1 MHTINKKAVAIAVAL
16 ACSLPVYA
24 QNNDQQDSKSK
35 DVEQQNSGL
44 EIISVTATKRKT
56 KLMETPV
63 AITALT
69 EAELKKN
76 GVNNIKDIA
85 NLVPSLD
92 ISTATDQSAP
102 VISMRGVRS
111 TNLTEL
117 GDPAVGVHLDG
128 IYSPRMQGALALM
141 YDIDRVEAL
150 RGPQGTLFGRN
161 STVGSINVISAKPE
175 FENQYGQLNIEA
187 GKFNSRSIDGL
198 INIPVTEEFAVRFS
212 AKGLKRDSYLE
223 GYYDPNQYDTRRL
236 SDEVLNAPVISEDSY
251 QGVGQTVTQR
261 ENWWIDGA
269 GTDPE
274 AQKVR
279 QLTAA
284 DKSDFY
290 NNADEYSFRIST
302 LWEPL
307 DGNFSNHT
315 VFQKYVND
323 SNNNLDLVNCDKL
336 RGRPAE
342 MGGDCTNFLPSDNTY
357 QAVVNVP
364 GKLNLDITYLRNT
377 FNYTIN
383 DQYGSSTSGCD

>member
-1 MHTINKKAVAIAVAL
+1 MHTINKKALAAAVAL
-16 ACSLPVYA
+16 ACSLPVHA
-24 QNNDQQDSKSK
+24 QNENQLDTDNKIAKEPQ
-35 DVEQQNSGL
+35 SGL

-128 IYSPRMQGALALM
+128 VYSPRMQGALALM

-161 STVGSINVISAKPE
+161 STVGSINVISAKPQ
-175 FENQYGQLNIEA
+175 FENFFGNVNVEA
-187 GKFNSRSIDGL
+187 GKYNSKNIDGM
-198 INIPVTEEFAVRFS
+198 INIPINEEFAVRFA

-236 SDEVLNAPVISEDSY
+236 SDDVLNAPVISEDSY

-279 QLTAA
+279 ALTPA

-307 DGNFSNHT
+307 NGNFSNHT
-315 VFQKYVND
+315 VFQKYVNN
-323 SNNNLDLVNCDKL
+323 SSNNLDLVNCDKL

-342 MGGDCTNFLPSDNTY
+342 MGGDCSNFLPSDNTY
-357 QAVVNVP
+357 NRRRWSQARP
-364 GKLNLDITYLRNT
+364 EAQT
-377 FNYTIN
+377 FIILIKNNKGYTLV
-383 DQYGSSTSGCD
+383 QF